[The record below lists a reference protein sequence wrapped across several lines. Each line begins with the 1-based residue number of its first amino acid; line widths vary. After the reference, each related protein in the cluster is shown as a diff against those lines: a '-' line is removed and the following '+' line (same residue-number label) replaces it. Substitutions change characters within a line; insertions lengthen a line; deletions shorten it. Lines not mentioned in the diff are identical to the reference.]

1 MHFLRLPFSC
11 AHFAFRTP
19 RSSFILY
26 PLAIIACLLLSSC
39 AGPPTAYQPVSRDGG
54 YTQNKTGPAA
64 YTVSFIGNPETSYPR
79 AYDFAVLRAAEIGSQ
94 LGFTWFVI
102 EGQAD
107 NSQRQVVQ
115 SPTTTQTF
123 GTIGPG
129 GTFIGNSIY
138 FPNQTTEF
146 RPGVQLSIT
155 YYTDKPT
162 GKFLPNSV
170 YNVADT
176 LASLRAKYNLSAN
189 LTPLPPVT
197 GNTTAGNTTA
207 PQG

>member
-1 MHFLRLPFSC
+1 MHPLLLSR
-11 AHFAFRTP
+11 AHSAFRTP
-19 RSSFILY
+19 RSSFIIY
-26 PLAIIACLLLSSC
+26 PLAIISCLLLSSC
-39 AGPPTAYQPVSRDGG
+39 SSPPTAYQPVSRDGG
-54 YTQNKTGPAA
+54 YTQTKTGPTA
-64 YTVSFIGNPETSYPR
+64 YTVSFIGNPETPYPR

-94 LGFTWFVI
+94 LGFTWFAI

-155 YYTDKPT
+155 YYSAKPA
-162 GKFLPNSV
+162 GAFLTNSLC
-170 YNVADT
+170 NVADT

-189 LTPLPPVT
+189 LTPLLAAP
-197 GNTTAGNTTA
+197 GNTTAGNTTV